1 MMNVTRVGGAPWF
14 VAALLVTGA
23 VAAPGMQAQEAE
35 LRVDSTEVKERPLS
49 VSLGLRLEFWE
60 VTSPGA
66 SLQVTLTPGRLWFSL
81 GFLAQMVRWN
91 VRYDPYT
98 LRDHA
103 YLGRLSAGV
112 GTGEGPSL
120 FLFYEKGTGVVKTHL
135 ETRRRRGWT
144 GGSTYGL
151 SGIGLGTGYT
161 AGRVTATLD
170 LSLGVSSSPIESPS
184 DPFGANNE
192 SLYGLFGASV
202 RFRLF

>member
-1 MMNVTRVGGAPWF
+1 MNMTRFGGAPWF
-14 VAALLVTGA
+14 VAAAMTAGA
-23 VAAPGMQAQEAE
+23 VAAPNLQAQELE
-35 LRVDSTEVKERPLS
+35 LPVDATEVKERPLS

-66 SLQVTLTPGRLWFSL
+66 IVQVTLTPGRLWFSL
-81 GFLAQMVRWN
+81 EFLAQIVRWN

-103 YLGRLSAGV
+103 YLARLSAGV
-112 GTGEGPSL
+112 GRGEGPSL
-120 FLFYEKGTGVVKTHL
+120 FLFYEKGTGVAKTHL
-135 ETRRRRGWT
+135 ESRRRRGWT
-144 GGSTYGL
+144 GGSPYGL

-170 LSLGVSSSPIESPS
+170 VSLGVSSSRIESPS
-184 DPFGANNE
+184 DPFGARNE

>member
-1 MMNVTRVGGAPWF
+1 MGLKRVGGTQWF
-14 VAALLVTGA
+14 VAAVVAAGA
-23 VAAPGMQAQEAE
+23 VAAPGMQAQEVE
-35 LRVDSTEVKERPLS
+35 LRVDSSEVKERPLS

-81 GFLAQMVRWN
+81 EFLAQMVRWN

-98 LRDHA
+98 RRDHV

-120 FLFYEKGTGVVKTHL
+120 FLFYEKGTGVAKTHL
-135 ETRRRRGWT
+135 ESRRRRGWT
-144 GGSTYGL
+144 GGRIYGL
-151 SGIGLGTGYT
+151 NGIGLGTGYT

-170 LSLGVSSSPIESPS
+170 VSLGVSSSPIESPS
-184 DPFGANNE
+184 DPFRAKSE